1 MLLSLARKSLRQ
13 RRLAT
18 GLTVCSIGLSV
29 SLLLGVDLVRLGARE
44 SFTGAVSGTDLI
56 VGSRS
61 SPLQLTLY
69 TVFGIGSGVAG
80 VSSSTWER
88 YSRHPAVEWTAPLSF
103 GDSYRGFRVL
113 GTNDELFERYRFHGG
128 RQLVFR
134 AGDAPRSSRE
144 AALGSAVAAELGN
157 GLGDALVV
165 AHGIQEHALLEH
177 QDAPFDV
184 VGVLER
190 TNTPLDRTVF
200 ITLDGVEAMHEEY
213 AEPIRDDVD
222 QDEHPAAQE
231 RRPASLT
238 AFLVGLES
246 RPDVLLLKREIEED
260 EAEPL
265 TAVMPAVA
273 LHELWTTIGYAERA
287 LQAISIAVVIT
298 SLLSVLISLYSTLQ
312 ERRREIAVL
321 RAVGLGR
328 RQILLLLTVEAGL
341 LAVAGA
347 ILGVAVVYAA
357 LFALQPA
364 LEAMIGLHLPI
375 QALGSRHLLWL
386 GTVVLAAMALGLLPG
401 WQAYRRSLAD
411 GLAVRL

>member
-80 VSSSTWER
+80 VSSPAWEK
-88 YSRHPAVEWTAPLSF
+88 YSRHPAVEWTAPLAF

-113 GTNDELFERYRFHGG
+113 GTNDEFFERYRFHGG
-128 RQLVFR
+128 RHLVFR
-134 AGDAPRSSRE
+134 AGDAPRSSRQ

-165 AHGIQEHALLEH
+165 AHGVQEHALLEH
-177 QDAPFDV
+177 EDAPFDV
-184 VGVLER
+184 VGILER

-200 ITLDGVEAMHEEY
+200 ITLAGVGAMHEEY
-213 AEPIRDDVD
+213 AEHSGDDFD
-222 QDEHPAAQE
+222 QDEDPDAQE
-231 RRPASLT
+231 RSPASLT

-246 RPDVLLLKREIEED
+246 RPDVLRLKREIEED
-260 EAEPL
+260 EDEPL

-298 SLLSVLISLYSTLQ
+298 SLISVLISLYSTLQ

-341 LAVAGA
+341 LATIGA
-347 ILGVAVVYAA
+347 VLGVAVVYAT
-357 LFALQPA
+357 LFALQPT

-375 QALGSRHLLWL
+375 RALGPTHLIWL
-386 GTVVLAAMALGLLPG
+386 SAVVLAALALGLVPG

>member
-80 VSSSTWER
+80 VSSATWER

-113 GTNDELFERYRFHGG
+113 GTNDEFFERYRFHGG
-128 RQLVFR
+128 RQLLFR
-134 AGDAPRSSRE
+134 AGDAPQSSRE

-165 AHGIQEHALLEH
+165 AHGLQEHGLLEH
-177 QDAPFDV
+177 ADAPFNV
-184 VGVLER
+184 IGILER

-200 ITLDGVEAMHEEY
+200 ITLDGVEAMHKEY
-213 AEPIRDDVD
+213 AEHSGDDVD
-222 QDEHPAAQE
+222 QE

-246 RPDVLLLKREIEED
+246 RPDVLLFKREIEED
-260 EAEPL
+260 EAEPM

-328 RQILLLLTVEAGL
+328 RQISLLLTVEAGL
-341 LAVAGA
+341 LAVAGS

-375 QALGSRHLLWL
+375 RALEPRHLFWL
-386 GTVVLAAMALGLLPG
+386 SAVVLAAMALGLLPG

>member
-29 SLLLGVDLVRLGARE
+29 SLLLGVDLVRLGARD
-44 SFTGAVSGTDLI
+44 SFTGAVSGTDLV

-69 TVFGIGSGVAG
+69 TVFGIGSGVDG
-80 VSSSTWER
+80 VSSATWEK

-113 GTNDELFERYRFHGG
+113 GTNNDFFERYRFHGD

-134 AGDAPRSSRE
+134 AGDAPQDSNDS
-144 AALGSAVAAELGN
+144 ALGSAVAAELGR

-165 AHGIQEHALLEH
+165 AHGVQEHALLEH
-177 QDAPFDV
+177 EDAPFDV

-200 ITLDGVEAMHEEY
+200 ITLEGVEAMHEEY
-213 AEPIRDDVD
+213 VEHRGDDAD
-222 QDEHPAAQE
+222 QE

-246 RPDVLLLKREIEED
+246 RPDVLRLKREIEED
-260 EAEPL
+260 ETEPL

-273 LHELWTTIGYAERA
+273 LHELWTTIGYAESA

-298 SLLSVLISLYSTLQ
+298 SLIGVLISLYSTLQ

-328 RQILLLLTVEAGL
+328 GQILLLLTVEAGL
-341 LAVAGA
+341 LAAAGVV
-347 ILGVAVVYAA
+347 LGIAVVYAS

-375 QALGSRHLLWL
+375 RALGPLHLMWL
-386 GTVVLAAMALGLLPG
+386 SAVVLAATALGLLPG
-401 WQAYRRSLAD
+401 WKAYRRSLAD